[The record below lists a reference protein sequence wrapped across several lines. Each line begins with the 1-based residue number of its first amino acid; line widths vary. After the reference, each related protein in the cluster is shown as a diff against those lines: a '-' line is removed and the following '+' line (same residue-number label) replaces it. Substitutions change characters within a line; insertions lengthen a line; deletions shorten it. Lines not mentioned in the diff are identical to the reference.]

1 MNVHMTNYLDA
12 LSVLILFSSFI
23 LISNKRIKSYIR
35 TFRLQSLLIAL
46 GAGIMGMESFLADGH
61 FDILIVFVI
70 MIALK
75 VIYIP
80 NLLDKTYAHV
90 AYKVEKDFFLNIP
103 ILIFI
108 CCLLVLFSYFS
119 VAHIDGINTG
129 TVHMQVVNLVS
140 VVLIGLFFMITRKK
154 AIGQIVGF
162 LVIENGL
169 FVTAMFSTQGMPFIV
184 DLGIFID
191 LLTAVLIMGLMVFK
205 INEKFDSIDINKLKN
220 LRG

>member
-1 MNVHMTNYLDA
+1 MTNYLDA

-23 LISNKRIKSYIR
+23 LVANKRIKSYIR
-35 TFRLQSLLIAL
+35 TFRLQSVLIAI
-46 GAGIMGMESFLADGH
+46 GAGIMGMESFIKDGH
-61 FDILIVFVI
+61 FDILIVCVI
-70 MIALK
+70 MIVLK
-75 VIYIP
+75 VVYIP

-90 AYKVEKDFFLNIP
+90 EYKVEKDFFLNIP

-108 CCLLVLFSYFS
+108 CCLLVIFSYFS
-119 VAHIDGINTG
+119 VSNVDGINTG
-129 TVHMQVVNLVS
+129 TVNMQVVNLVS

-169 FVTAMFSTQGMPFIV
+169 FVTALFSTQGMPFIV

-191 LLTAVLIMGLMVFK
+191 LLTAVLIMGIMVFK